1 MINKPA
7 TILIYTVI
15 LTFVICVCYVVNK
28 PNKPPQ
34 PETKFG
40 ILYEK
45 RLMESCKK
53 IDQNSSYVNLKI
65 DFETDDDNLS
75 FGCKQTKFVMEFSWF
90 NLQIY
95 PQKTS
100 NYFYSKQIACQ
111 YLFETSQKNDKNLVD
126 YSVVRYEPSDN
137 SCLAS

>member
-15 LTFVICVCYVVNK
+15 LTLVICVYYVVNK
-28 PNKPPQ
+28 PNKSPQ
-34 PETKFG
+34 PGTKFG

-53 IDQNSSYVNLKI
+53 IDQNSSYIK
-65 DFETDDDNLS
+65 DDGSNLS
-75 FGCKQTKFVMEFSWF
+75 FGCKQTKFVIEFSWF
-90 NLQIY
+90 NLQIH

-111 YLFETSQKNDKNLVD
+111 YLLETSQKNDKNLAS
-126 YSVVRYEPSDN
+126 YSVARYEPSDN
-137 SCLAS
+137 SCVAS